1 MKKLIG
7 VILLILFFSCKSEKH
22 IYEDNR
28 FKNIEKFNIKR
39 AIKFEEKRKTTNI
52 TPEHKVSIGKGI
64 YPNIKEIKLETP
76 ISYEIKTRGNFV
88 LETKYFYSKSDSL
101 VKVILYQWTNPSF
114 KDFISELKLDKEKN
128 KEKFEN
134 KFKLIEREIIKILG
148 NPDITNH
155 NQDQFPYTRN
165 DRKWLKN
172 KKTKAYLFKG
182 NHEPSGNYHI
192 ELAIYSE

>member
-7 VILLILFFSCKSEKH
+7 IILLILFFSCKSEKY
-22 IYEDNR
+22 IYENNR
-28 FKNIEKFNIKR
+28 FNNIEKFNIKR
-39 AIKFEEKRKTTNI
+39 AIKFEEKRKATNT
-52 TPEHKVSIGKGI
+52 TPEHKVSLEKGI
-64 YPNIKEIKLETP
+64 YPNTKEIKLETP
-76 ISYEIKTRGNFV
+76 ISYEKNIQGNFV

-114 KDFISELKLDKEKN
+114 KDFMSELKIDKKKN

-148 NPDITNH
+148 NPDIANH